1 MTGSAL
7 LLIRLL
13 LTILVVAAAWR
24 FGVRGVIALLL
35 GVAAVLVLLKGR
47 KARRNLQD

>member
-13 LTILVVAAAWR
+13 LTIIVVAAAWR
-24 FGVRGVIALLL
+24 FGVRGVIALLI

-47 KARRNLQD
+47 KVRRDLQD

>member
-13 LTILVVAAAWR
+13 LTAIVVAAAWR

-35 GVAAVLVLLKGR
+35 GIAAVLVLLKGR
-47 KARRNLQD
+47 KVRRNLQD